1 MPTPLLPANEL
12 GFLQKFMLR
21 LRDAATL
28 QLLDD
33 EQEWSAFSKPDTARE
48 GCWESNVV
56 IEGMH
61 CAACALTIEDALKGV
76 PGEACACGVGLLLH
90 ATAVRGAAVMHAAAW
105 WQGGVGGSGAG
116 SVAPGSW

>member
-1 MPTPLLPANEL
+1 MQVGASGATMAKVLAIINVD
-12 GFLQKFMLR
+12 KNTVDSML
-21 LRDAATL
+21 
-28 QLLDD
+28 
-33 EQEWSAFSKPDTARE
+33 KP
-48 GCWESNVV
+48 
-56 IEGMH
+56 
-61 CAACALTIEDALKGV
+61 LKGV